1 MERQNS
7 CALHVKQ
14 TRGGAWP
21 VCRYQRH
28 FGEGWRSPQC
38 PLIPTLVQSAR
49 PDIGLSTTR
58 SSDATPRSLGAKPVV
73 VFCCKVDTIPDVT
86 LICQELAHGRRE
98 KNIAQTQHH
107 HYHVINITITITN
120 IEAYYQHQHRPQHEI
135 KINTNVNNSRLV
147 CIWVLHFIHFSS
159 RSFSQSWCCLFSDK
173 EQLLELGNLLNFF
186 AQHI

>member
-28 FGEGWRSPQC
+28 LGEGWRSPQC

-49 PDIGLSTTR
+49 PDMGLSTTR

-98 KNIAQTQHH
+98 KKIATGTTSPLSCYKHHNCHQQHRS
-107 HYHVINITITITN
+107 IFSTSTSTPTRDQN
-120 IEAYYQHQHRPQHEI
+120 QHQRQQF
-135 KINTNVNNSRLV
+135 KA
-147 CIWVLHFIHFSS
+147 CMYMSS
-159 RSFSQSWCCLFSDK
+159 SFHSFLQSV
-173 EQLLELGNLLNFF
+173 
-186 AQHI
+186 I